1 MQDAIGFD
9 PQVDATYWHKGHLT
23 SLKRFTAVVGDGIGV
38 EGGIGVEDGIGI
50 EGGIGVDCGCCNG

>member
-1 MQDAIGFD
+1 MNFLRLGCAAVG
-9 PQVDATYWHKGHLT
+9 V
-23 SLKRFTAVVGDGIGV
+23 AVVGDCIGV